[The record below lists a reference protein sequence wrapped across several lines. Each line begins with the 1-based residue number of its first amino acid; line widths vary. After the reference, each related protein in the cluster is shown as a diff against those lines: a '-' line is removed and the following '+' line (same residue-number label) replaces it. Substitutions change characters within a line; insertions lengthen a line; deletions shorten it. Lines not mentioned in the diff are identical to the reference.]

1 MKKLLAAGLVCVAGP
16 AMAASVWN
24 APADVAA
31 IGALELQNKVEQLD
45 GAHVATTFAPDAVLL
60 NYGTGQIYQ
69 GRAEIQRAATSA
81 HFQSV
86 RNNIREQSILTNGSF
101 ACVIQTV
108 DYQYVTPQGDPDT
121 LSLRQMDALKKTGG
135 RWEVVQEHLS
145 APMDPAT
152 GMAVTTN
159 LEVRGSVVLPL
170 DMAANQRVPVAQ
182 AQQEINKWAH
192 DSFLALPVDTLMTYY
207 GPGPNDVM
215 AYAPI
220 SPGNLRGLAELRAF
234 LAPALADTAS
244 LEITTPVLKTDT
256 DGELGAQIDVQFIK
270 THFKSGK
277 PDATTYWRQSDCLRR
292 VGGKWY
298 GVMSVASFPVDLE
311 SEYSTVTVA
320 SVPTDLKA
328 SR

>member
-1 MKKLLAAGLVCVAGP
+1 MKKILAAGLVCVAGP

-24 APADVAA
+24 SPADVAA
-31 IGALELQNKVEQLD
+31 IGALELQNKVVQLD
-45 GAHVATTFAPDAVLL
+45 GAHVASTFAPDAVLL
-60 NYGTGQIYQ
+60 NYGTGEIYQ
-69 GRAEIQRAATSA
+69 GRAEIQGAATSA

-101 ACVIQTV
+101 ACVLQTV

-121 LSLRQMDALKKTGG
+121 LSLRQMDALRKTGG

-145 APMDPAT
+145 APMDPTT

-159 LEVRGSVVLPL
+159 LEVRGNMVLPL
-170 DMAANQRVPVAQ
+170 DMTANQRVPVAQ
-182 AQQEINKWAH
+182 AQQEINKWAQ

-207 GPGPNDVM
+207 GPGPNELVS
-215 AYAPI
+215 YAPV
-220 SPGNLRGLAELRAF
+220 SPGNLRGVAELRAF

-244 LEITTPVLKTDT
+244 LEITTPVLKIDT

-277 PDATTYWRQSDCLRR
+277 PDTTTYWRQSDCLRR

-298 GVMSVASFPVDLE
+298 GVMPMASFPVDLE
-311 SEYSTVTVA
+311 TGHSVATVA
-320 SVPTDLKA
+320 KIPANLKTNN
-328 SR
+328 